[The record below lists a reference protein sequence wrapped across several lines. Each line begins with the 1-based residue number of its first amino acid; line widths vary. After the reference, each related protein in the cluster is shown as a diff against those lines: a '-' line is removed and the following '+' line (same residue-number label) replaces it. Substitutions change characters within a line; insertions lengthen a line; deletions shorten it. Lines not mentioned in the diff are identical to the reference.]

1 MDSNHR
7 PSGYLRLNAGYPWF
21 PAKRRQM
28 LYQLS
33 YTPDYTPA
41 RLRHPDVLPRRLAG
55 VKRLSVFVSICQRTK
70 CGGRLWSRTTNARSY
85 QPVGS
90 ALASNYRVLPSMSIL
105 IFLSRF
111 FSKTSEPHGGL
122 VNKAYVLFRCTY
134 ALRST
139 QNSNVIINNLSDMV
153 SIHFQFFYFPRGNHV
168 LDLVKRI

>member
-1 MDSNHR
+1 MVPRKAS
-7 PSGYLRLNAGYPWF
+7 
-21 PAKRRQM
+21 QM

-70 CGGRLWSRTTNARSY
+70 CCGRSWSRTTNARSY

-90 ALASNYRVLPSMSIL
+90 LLASNYRVLPSMSIL
-105 IFLSRF
+105 FFSLSRF

-122 VNKAYVLFRCTY
+122 VYKAYVLF
-134 ALRST
+134 
-139 QNSNVIINNLSDMV
+139 
-153 SIHFQFFYFPRGNHV
+153 
-168 LDLVKRI
+168 